1 MKKILAVLLTIAILS
16 TLAGC
21 IGTQPVEPTDPSTPQ
36 DIAVESIVLAAQST
50 ALVVGETT
58 QLTVTVT
65 PENATDKTV
74 IYTSGD
80 VAVATVSE
88 TGLVTAVSAGTA
100 TITATVGDKTDT
112 VEITVAEPASSD
124 VSVESVEVSAQVS
137 KLNPEQT
144 TQLTV
149 NVLPANATNK
159 AVSFTSDNVAVATV
173 SETGLVTAVGAGTA
187 TITVTTQ
194 DGAKTDTV
202 VITVE
207 PPVADPLIS
216 LAGEL
221 SYTVNAGE
229 DLVLPTVTAT
239 DYNGTDLTA
248 AIEMEDYDDAKS
260 INLQTNKFNSKIAGQ
275 HTIVYFVYSEATG
288 READLEITV
297 DVVPAAAESFDVS
310 GYTDINALSNYG
322 TFKEN
327 FEKGASAILAK
338 RTDSNNASHISGT
351 SDAISGNSL
360 IINFNKTAGHAANQV
375 FMNAF
380 GDVFKRGVKT
390 TYTVEFDY
398 KVISANGNTGD
409 VYLQL
414 GWDGFDGYNLPFV
427 ADSTVGK
434 VNHFT
439 AKFPETTVA
448 ATGNAWFS
456 FFKLS
461 GSNDECI
468 IAIDNIVVKA
478 TETAVTTTV
487 IPTSDQLQ
495 AGFTYDWK
503 DTWCGIGNG
512 ETNIVNN
519 IENETVKNAILAD
532 TEHFGENVMHLINA
546 DGHIVA
552 GINDTNMLP
561 GYVLDVEFYFYSVNH
576 GGLHAIMMVGGVG
589 ATQTLNVEH
598 LGNNI
603 YKGTFTY
610 IVGSGAN
617 GINIYAAG
625 NSSFDIYLGKLSAKL
640 TEKEEEKGKTPN
652 GYQAGDSWEFNS
664 RQWGNEDKGG
674 VGTFAFDGNN
684 DAIANANMGTA
695 PTKFV
700 FTKGN
705 SNMEWAQMGNK
716 FEVGYTY
723 KITAYYYVS
732 EVVNAGRLCYNL
744 DNSVFLDINATTAG
758 YHTYEIEWTATKTV
772 DFFSIYTPG
781 DGFLGTLYLAGIKIE
796 LMPFETE
803 KATANGYKEGDSWE
817 FTSRQ
822 WGNQDKGGVGTFA
835 FDDNADAIAN
845 ANMGTAPTKFVFSQT
860 NQNMEWTQM
869 GGKMETG
876 HTYKITMHY
885 YVSEVTQGGRLCYN
899 FDNAEFI
906 GNADVTVGYHAYELE
921 WTATKNVDFF
931 SLYVPDGGF
940 LGTFYLGSIVVELV
954 SVN

>member
-1 MKKILAVLLTIAILS
+1 MKKILAVLLTIAMCLG

-21 IGTQPVEPTDPSTPQ
+21 VPGSGEQPTEPKEV
-36 DIAVESIVLAAQST
+36 AVEKITLAAQST
-50 ALVVGETT
+50 AIAVGETT
-58 QLTVTVT
+58 QLTASVTPANATNKTVT
-65 PENATDKTV
+65 
-74 IYTSGD
+74 YTSSD

-88 TGLVTAVSAGTA
+88 TGLVTAVSAGTV
-100 TITATVGDKTDT
+100 TITATAGKKTDT
-112 VEITVAEPASSD
+112 VEITVVNPAPTE
-124 VSVESVEVSAQVS
+124 VKVESVEVSAQVS
-137 KLNPEQT
+137 KLSPEET

-173 SETGLVTAVGAGTA
+173 SDTGLVTAVGAGNA
-187 TITVTTQ
+187 TITVTTE
-194 DGAKTDTV
+194 DGAKTDTIL
-202 VITVE
+202 ITVE
-207 PPVADPLIS
+207 PPIADPVLNIE
-216 LAGEL
+216 GET

-229 DLVLPTVTAT
+229 DLALPIVTAT
-239 DYNGTDLTA
+239 DYNGDDLTSV
-248 AIEMEDYDDAKS
+248 IEMEDYDDAKS
-260 INLQTNKFNSKIAGQ
+260 INLQTNKFNSKIAGE

-288 READLEITV
+288 REAELEITV
-297 DVVPAAAESFDVS
+297 NVVPATAESFDVS

-327 FEKGASAILAK
+327 FEKGASSILAK
-338 RTDSNNASHISGT
+338 RNDSNNASHISGT
-351 SDAISGNSL
+351 SDAILGNSL

-390 TYTVEFDY
+390 TYTIEFDY

-427 ADSTVGK
+427 ADSTIGK
-434 VNHFT
+434 VSHFS

-448 ATGNAWFS
+448 PTGNAWFS

-461 GSNDECI
+461 GSDDECI
-468 IAIDNIVVKA
+468 IAVDNFVVKA

-519 IENETVKNAILAD
+519 IENETAKNAILAD

-561 GYVLDVEFYFYSVNH
+561 GYILDVEFYFYSVNH
-576 GGLHAIMMVGGVG
+576 GGLHAIMMVNGVG

-603 YKGTFTY
+603 YKATFTY
-610 IVGSGAN
+610 LVGSGAN

-640 TEKEEEKGKTPN
+640 TEKVEEKGKTPN
-652 GYQAGDSWEFNS
+652 GYQAGDTWEFNS
-664 RQWGNEDKGG
+664 RQWGNEAKDGI
-674 VGTFAFDGNN
+674 GTFAFDGNA
-684 DAIANANMGTA
+684 DAIANANMGSA

-700 FTKGN
+700 FTVGDR
-705 SNMEWAQMGNK
+705 NMEWAQIGNK
-716 FEVGYTY
+716 FETGYSY

-732 EVVNAGRLCYNL
+732 EVVNAGRLCYNF
-744 DNSVFLDINATTAG
+744 DNQVFLNITDTSVG

-781 DGFLGTLYLAGIKIE
+781 DGFLGTLYLAGIKVE
-796 LMPFETE
+796 LMEFETE
-803 KATANGYKEGDSWE
+803 KTTANGYKEGDSWE

-822 WGNQDKGGVGTFA
+822 FGYGNNPGVSVSA

-845 ANMGTAPTKFVFSQT
+845 ANMGTAPTKFVFTAANS
-860 NQNMEWTQM
+860 NMEWARM
-869 GGKMETG
+869 DGKMETG
-876 HTYKITMHY
+876 HTYKITMYY
-885 YVSEVTQGGRLCYN
+885 YVSEVVQDGRLCYN

-906 GNADVTVGYHAYELE
+906 GNADVSVGYHAYEIE

-940 LGTFYLGSIVVELV
+940 LGTFYLASIVVELV